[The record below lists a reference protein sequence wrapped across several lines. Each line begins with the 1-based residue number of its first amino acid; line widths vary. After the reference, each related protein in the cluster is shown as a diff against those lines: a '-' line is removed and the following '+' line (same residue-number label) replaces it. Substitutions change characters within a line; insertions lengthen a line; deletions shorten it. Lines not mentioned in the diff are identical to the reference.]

1 MSPDEFG
8 DEAQRRFE
16 QVSGRFL
23 AERDVTQGTG
33 FGTAPGLRASGKIF
47 AMLVNGELVVKL
59 PKDRV
64 EGLVAAG
71 AGAQFDPG
79 HGRLM
84 KEWASVPAESPEDW
98 DGLVEQAFRFV
109 VGVGR

>member
-1 MSPDEFG
+1 MGSDEP
-8 DEAQRRFE
+8 EAEAARRFE

-23 AERDVTQGTG
+23 AEPDVTQGTG
-33 FGTAPGLRASGKIF
+33 FGANPGLRTSGKIF

-64 EGLVAAG
+64 QKLVAEG

-84 KEWASVPAESPEDW
+84 KEWAAVPVASAEEW
-98 DGLVEQAFRFV
+98 EGLVEEAFRFV
-109 VGVGR
+109 GGH

>member
-1 MSPDEFG
+1 MSADEPA
-8 DEAQRRFE
+8 DETARRFE

-23 AERDVTQGTG
+23 AEPDVTQGTG

-64 EGLVAAG
+64 QGLVAKG

-84 KEWASVPAESPEDW
+84 KEWAAVPVDSPEDW
-98 DGLVEQAFRFV
+98 EGLVEEAFRFV
-109 VGVGR
+109 GAR

>member
-1 MSPDEFG
+1 MSPEESG
-8 DEAQRRFE
+8 DEAAQRFE
-16 QVSGRFL
+16 QVSGQFL
-23 AERDVTQGTG
+23 AETEVTQGTG
-33 FGTAPGLRASGKIF
+33 FGTAPGLRTNGKIF

-64 EGLVAAG
+64 EGIVAAG

-84 KEWASVPAESPEDW
+84 KEWAAVPVDSTEDW
-98 DGLVEQAFRFV
+98 EGLVEEAFRFV
-109 VGVGR
+109 GAR